1 LRQGGQPGIQRF
13 THPLSV
19 QLVNTQML
27 NSWYT
32 DGYPSSDFEAGWQ
45 WLAQHYVH
53 DDAVIAVDLFNE
65 PHGQPGDAGM
75 AK

>member
-1 LRQGGQPGIQRF
+1 
-13 THPLSV
+13 
-19 QLVNTQML
+19 ML